1 MQFAIT
7 KVYHSSGIPELGCTT
22 LLYYC
27 FNEFRL
33 QHFIIFS
40 YLIII
45 SFSVFLFFHFRRSH
59 AELALPDLV
68 TKFTSTP
75 AKTAKLPPPSHHPDP
90 TTTVDM
96 EFLIPQLPVSANGRT
111 NLLIKGGGGG
121 VSSSSSSTS
130 TSSSFASSGKARS
143 KNATNGSILQ
153 SALNSLNSRQ
163 SGVNVAVIQ
172 AHQNNPRFSQ
182 PTSYN
187 HSTSADSIV
196 TPSMRP
202 HAYHKQTS
210 VSHISAAMSTML
222 LQQQTSVSLHS
233 TSSTSSL
240 ASTTSLPP
248 TSSSTAGA
256 ATAATMM
263 PPPPLV
269 QPHSTKMT
277 KKQLKLAQAQL
288 DKLTQINIHLHG
300 MSVCFIY
307 C

>member
-1 MQFAIT
+1 M
-7 KVYHSSGIPELGCTT
+7 
-22 LLYYC
+22 
-27 FNEFRL
+27 
-33 QHFIIFS
+33 FS

-45 SFSVFLFFHFRRSH
+45 SFAFSFFHLRRTR

-75 AKTAKLPPPSHHPDP
+75 AKTTTKQPPPPVYHPDP
-90 TTTVDM
+90 TSTVDM

-111 NLLIKGGGGG
+111 NLLIKGGGI
-121 VSSSSSSTS
+121 SSSFSSTS
-130 TSSSFASSGKARS
+130 TSSSSASSDKARS

-172 AHQNNPRFSQ
+172 AHPNSQ
-182 PTSYN
+182 RYAHPTSYN
-187 HSTSADSIV
+187 YSTSADSV
-196 TPSMRP
+196 ATPTMRP

-222 LQQQTSVSLHS
+222 LQPSVSSHS
-233 TSSTSSL
+233 SSSTSSL
-240 ASTTSLPP
+240 ASTASLPA
-248 TSSSTAGA
+248 TSNTAAAAA
-256 ATAATMM
+256 ATTLM
-263 PPPPLV
+263 PPPPPPV

-300 MSVCFIY
+300 MSSVTNHI
-307 C
+307 